1 MWCLGYGHIFARSP
15 IEVFSADLHKW
26 RAFSR
31 SCDVPTKSP
40 FLFYFTHVTARE
52 LLNGLLLNSRR
63 YLWSRF
69 SLAEIG
75 QKWRTLYVH
84 ISAVIAVATCRM
96 FIGVKNVSNRCCR
109 QGCCWHIVCAV
120 HFPYILW
127 FTRWFS
133 ETYNYIYKLIS
144 ETV

>member
-1 MWCLGYGHIFARSP
+1 MWCLGYGRIFARSP
-15 IEVFSADLHKW
+15 IEVFSADHKW

-31 SCDVPTKSP
+31 PCEVPTKSP
-40 FLFYFTHVTARE
+40 FLFFTHVTARE

-69 SLAEIG
+69 SLAEMG
-75 QKWRTLYVH
+75 QKWQTHYIH

-96 FIGVKNVSNRCCR
+96 FIGVENVSNRCCR
-109 QGCCWHIVCAV
+109 QGCWHIVCAV

-127 FTRWFS
+127 FTRWFN
-133 ETYNYIYKLIS
+133 ETGTMYIYRLVS